1 MDGNGRWAQL
11 RGESRPEGHRAGAAA
26 VRKIVREARRRGIQ
40 ALTLFAFSEQNWQRP
55 DFEVNALMSL
65 LLQFLVDER
74 KELLENQI
82 ALRAIGRLE
91 RLPREVREKLDEL
104 ARETA
109 PGARMTLTLA
119 LSYGG
124 REELVDVFRAMAEE
138 VAAGR
143 LAPEEIDEALVDARL
158 PSVAVGQVD
167 LLIRTGA
174 EQRISNFLLW
184 GAAYAELYFS
194 SKLWPDFEEGD
205 LVAALDHY
213 KTRDRRFGRVADS
226 RPMKT
231 EVAKR
236 GTE

>member
-11 RGESRPEGHRAGAAA
+11 RGEPRPEGHRAGAAA
-26 VRKIVREARRRGIQ
+26 VRKIVREARRCGIP

-119 LSYGG
+119 L
-124 REELVDVFRAMAEE
+124 
-138 VAAGR
+138 
-143 LAPEEIDEALVDARL
+143 
-158 PSVAVGQVD
+158 
-167 LLIRTGA
+167 
-174 EQRISNFLLW
+174 
-184 GAAYAELYFS
+184 
-194 SKLWPDFEEGD
+194 
-205 LVAALDHY
+205 
-213 KTRDRRFGRVADS
+213 
-226 RPMKT
+226 
-231 EVAKR
+231 
-236 GTE
+236 